1 MGHFVHSFETNVVAH
16 NAEALEATA
25 MDYVKSTLT
34 LKQLRKGTTVQY
46 MLSYVK
52 MWCPV
57 LHISL

>member
-34 LKQLRKGTTVQY
+34 LKQLRKGTIHKQG
-46 MLSYVK
+46 SY
-52 MWCPV
+52 
-57 LHISL
+57 